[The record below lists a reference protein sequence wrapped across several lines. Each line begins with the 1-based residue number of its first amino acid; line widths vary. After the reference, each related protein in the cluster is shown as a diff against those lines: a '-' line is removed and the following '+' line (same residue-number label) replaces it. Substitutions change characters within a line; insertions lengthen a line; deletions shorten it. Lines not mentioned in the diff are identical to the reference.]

1 MIFFAYFCRNILLMD
16 IKDYRIRP
24 WQWVAFVIVAAG
36 LRILTGSF
44 LMSLGI
50 FMILLLIDFFIVQWE
65 KKRRDGDDD
74 LL

>member
-1 MIFFAYFCRNILLMD
+1 MIFFAYFCRKLWLMD

-24 WQWVAFVIVAAG
+24 WQLVAFVIVAAG